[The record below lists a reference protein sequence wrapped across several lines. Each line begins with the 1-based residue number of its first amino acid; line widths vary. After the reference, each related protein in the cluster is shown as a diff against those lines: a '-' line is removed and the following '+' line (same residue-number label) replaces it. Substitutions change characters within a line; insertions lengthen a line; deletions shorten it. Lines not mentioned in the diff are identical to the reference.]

1 MTAWQSQVS
10 AEVERM
16 TPEVIAFRRQLHRN
30 PEPSGEEY
38 QTSLLLYQELNDIG
52 LDVRMGPEGR
62 GVIAD
67 LHPVASQRN
76 GSTNYPM
83 LAFRGDIDALRIH
96 DCKTADYRSKVD
108 GIMHACGHDAHSAIV
123 LGTAKLLKHLARQD
137 ALPWP
142 VHVRFIF
149 QPAEETCE
157 GALDMIGAKALD
169 GVSAILATHM
179 EPGLPYGKVGFRKG
193 PLTASCDAIHFD
205 VQGTSGHGARPHEA
219 HDPIAA
225 SAQLLNALYLSIP
238 RLTESHEA
246 VVLSIGQIHGGTSAN
261 VIPESVHLEGTL
273 RTLQK
278 QVRDETI
285 AHIHRI
291 AEGIA
296 TATQTQI
303 TFRLAIGTDAV
314 VNDSTVIDLAKEACV
329 EFAGH
334 ESIHEIQRPSMGGED
349 FAFYLRHVPGALLR
363 LGCALPGR
371 ENPPLLHSS
380 DFDIDERVLPFGVRL
395 LAGSLIRAFEPNTRW
410 QTELVGQRSDLG
422 QSAPRSSTPPSG
434 RTP

>member
-16 TPEVIAFRRQLHRN
+16 TPEVITFRRQLHRN

-38 QTSLLLYQELNDIG
+38 QTSLLVYQELSDIG

-67 LHPVASQRN
+67 FRPPSSLWN
-76 GSTNYPM
+76 GSASHPM
-83 LAFRGDIDALRIH
+83 LALRADIDALRIH
-96 DCKTADYRSKVD
+96 DCKTAEYRSKAD
-108 GIMHACGHDAHSAIV
+108 GIMHACGHDAHSAMV
-123 LGTAKLLKHLARQD
+123 LGTAKLLKSLARQD
-137 ALPWP
+137 AIPWP

-157 GALDMIGAKALD
+157 GALAMIGAKALE

-179 EPGLPYGKVGFRKG
+179 EPGLPYGRVGFRKG
-193 PLTASCDAIHFD
+193 SLTASCDAIHFD

-278 QVRDETI
+278 NVRNETI

-303 TFRLAIGTDAV
+303 NFRLAIGTDAV
-314 VNDSTVIDLAKEACV
+314 INDSTVIDLAREACV
-329 EFAGH
+329 EFAGP

-349 FAFYLRHVPGALLR
+349 FAFYLRHVPGAMLR

-371 ENPPLLHSS
+371 ESPPLLHSS

-395 LAGSLIRAFEPNTRW
+395 LAGSLIRAFEPDTRW
-410 QTELVGQRSDLG
+410 QTELVGPRSDLG
-422 QSAPRSSTPPSG
+422 PSPSSTPPSG
-434 RTP
+434 KTP